1 MVNTLFE
8 LPTSMS
14 CPPNSDLVTTSVHAF
29 SNKKK
34 LEASKGL
41 DHFDL
46 SLLSQLAFLL
56 LSISLD
62 HINSEPHQA
71 STRTQVPDYTL

>member
-1 MVNTLFE
+1 MINTLFE

-46 SLLSQLAFLL
+46 S
-56 LSISLD
+56 
-62 HINSEPHQA
+62 
-71 STRTQVPDYTL
+71 